1 MARAEQV
8 KLYRSFV
15 KGLITEAS
23 YLTYPEDSS
32 VDELNTTPSRKGNR
46 TRRFGIDYE
55 DNFIFN
61 ELAFDTTKK
70 VNEFV
75 WKAVNNDGGTN
86 FLCLQVG
93 AIVRFFS
100 LEESPISD
108 SLKAFS
114 IDLTTYVASGVS
126 LANVSLADC
135 EFASG
140 KGYLFIVNPYIDPIS
155 VEYDKITNTVSVT
168 KISIQVRDF
177 EGLNDNLANDEE
189 PAALTKEHKY
199 NLMNQGWVT
208 PGRYVVPGGVTIDN
222 IPVYHNPYQGSEFP
236 YGGGFNIP

>member
-1 MARAEQV
+1 MARAEQP

-23 YLTYPEDSS
+23 YLTYPEDAS

-55 DNFIFN
+55 DNFALN
-61 ELAFDTTKK
+61 ALNATTTDS

-75 WKAVNNDGGTN
+75 WKAANSDSASN
-86 FLCLQVG
+86 FLCLQIGSRVS
-93 AIVRFFS
+93 FFS
-100 LEESPISD
+100 LEATPVSD
-108 SLKAFS
+108 SLKSFS
-114 IDLTTYVASGVS
+114 IDLTTYVASGATLSSIAVS
-126 LANVSLADC
+126 DC

-155 VEYDKITNTVSVT
+155 VDYDEELGTITVT
-168 KISIQVRDF
+168 KIQIQIRDF
-177 EGLNDNLANDEE
+177 EGLNDSLANDEE
-189 PAALTKEHKY
+189 PATLSKEHKY

-208 PGRYVVPGGVTIDN
+208 PGRYTVPGGI
-222 IPVYHNPYQGSEFP
+222 NPNVAPYYYNP
-236 YGGGFNIP
+236 YGGYNSRYLDVDYL